1 MSMNRSSEYEFYC
14 KKINELTLSK
24 DELIL
29 EGKKRFV
36 PGQRYSII
44 ENYCQKKGKHFKT
57 LIEIGCHTGYS
68 LLYVS
73 DRNFAEKLIGIDI
86 TISESLQNLQNDRL
100 TFIESNANNRFPL
113 DDKSVDAV
121 VAMMVMEHVFDP
133 FHFCSE
139 ISRILTTGGILFLN
153 VPLITAFKH
162 RLALL
167 LGQMPVTSTQK
178 WFEMREWDGG
188 HLHYFTIPLLRN
200 LLELYNIEIVTIKG
214 VGNLEKIKSWY
225 PSLLAAEISMICCK
239 I

>member
-1 MSMNRSSEYEFYC
+1 MSMNRSSEYEFYR

-44 ENYCQKKGKHFKT
+44 EKYCQKKDKHFKT
-57 LIEIGCHTGYS
+57 LVEIGCHTGYS
-68 LLYVS
+68 LLYMS

-167 LGQMPVTSTQK
+167 LGQMPVTSTPK

-188 HLHYFTIPLLRN
+188 HLHYFTIPLLRKLLSLSN
-200 LLELYNIEIVTIKG
+200 LEIIDMKG
-214 VGNLEKIKSWY
+214 VGTFSQIKSLF
-225 PSLLAAEISMICCK
+225 SSILAAEISLVCRK
-239 I
+239 L